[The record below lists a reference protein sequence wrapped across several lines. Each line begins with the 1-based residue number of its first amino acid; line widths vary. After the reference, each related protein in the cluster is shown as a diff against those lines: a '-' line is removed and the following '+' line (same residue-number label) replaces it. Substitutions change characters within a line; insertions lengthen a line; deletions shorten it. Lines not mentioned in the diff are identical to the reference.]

1 MTMPQA
7 TRPNDAMTDD
17 AAALTLTLAGE
28 AATIRLAEDL
38 AALAKPGDVIALEGD
53 LGAGKSFLARAFIR
67 AVADDAN
74 LEVPSPTFTLV
85 QTYATPRLKLAHLDL
100 YRLADASELA
110 ELGLDDLADHVVLV
124 EWPERGEDAIAA
136 DRLTVRLAPGS
147 HDEERVATLIAGP
160 SWARRL
166 PRTLEIRRFMAA
178 SGWGDARRRYLYGDA
193 HHRVYER
200 LFRDGETVVLM
211 NQPAEEDEGK
221 RAQRRA
227 QHLSE
232 DTRSFHGFALAYRG
246 RGFSVPEVLRHDAT
260 RGLMLVEDFGDT
272 FCVAGDPPAPIPE
285 RYRVAAA
292 TLARLHA
299 LDLPRVVDDGCGG
312 TWTVP
317 AWDAGSLGNEV
328 AVLLD
333 WGVRH
338 YIGRAPSETERAD
351 FLALWRPLFAELEA
365 GPKTWCLRDFHS
377 PNLMWLEGR
386 AGPDR
391 LGILDF
397 QDTILGSPA
406 YDVASLAQD
415 ARVTVPADLEA
426 ELVAT
431 YLAARRDEPGFD
443 AAGFRRAYA
452 ILSAQRATRLLGQF
466 PRLKHRDGKPGYIR
480 HIPRLWDY
488 LERSLEEPVT
498 RPLKLWYDAV
508 IPSSRRR

>member
-1 MTMPQA
+1 
-7 TRPNDAMTDD
+7 MTD
-17 AAALTLTLAGE
+17 APVEVTVTLADE
-28 AATIRLAEDL
+28 AATRRLAEDI
-38 AALAKPGDVIALEGD
+38 AALARPGDVITLQGD

-67 AVADDAN
+67 AVADDPA

-85 QTYATPRLKLAHLDL
+85 QTYVTPRLKLAHLDL

-110 ELGLDDLADHVVLV
+110 ELGLDDLADHVLLV
-124 EWPERGEDAIAA
+124 EWPERGEDLIGPDRLAIA
-136 DRLTVRLAPGS
+136 LAAG
-147 HDEERVATLIAGP
+147 DTDDARVATLNAGP
-160 SWARRL
+160 SWAGRL

-178 SGWGDARRRYLYGDA
+178 AGWGEAARRFLYGDA

-200 LFRDGETVVLM
+200 LRRGGETLVLM
-211 NQPAEEDEGK
+211 NQPAEMDDAK

-232 DTRSFHGFALAYRG
+232 DTRSFHGFADAYAA
-246 RGFSVPEVLRHDAT
+246 RGFSVPNVVRHDCE

-272 FCVAGDPPAPIPE
+272 FCVAGDPPAPIAE
-285 RYRVAAA
+285 RYLAAA
-292 TLARLHA
+292 ETLARLHN
-299 LDLPRVVDDGCGG
+299 LDLPGAVADGCGG

-317 AWDAGSLGNEV
+317 AWDAATLGNEV

-338 YIGRAPSETERAD
+338 YIGRAPTEAERAE
-351 FLALWRPLFAELEA
+351 FLALWQPLFAELDA

-377 PNLMWLEGR
+377 PNLMWLEER
-386 AGPDR
+386 AGLAR

-426 ELVAT
+426 GIVAA
-431 YLAARRDEPGFD
+431 YLRTRASDSGFD

-452 ILSAQRATRLLGQF
+452 ILAVQRATRLLGQF
-466 PRLKHRDGKPGYIR
+466 PRLKHRDGKPGYLR

-488 LERSLEEPVT
+488 LERTIEDPVT
-498 RPLKLWYDAV
+498 KPLKLWYDAV